1 LHGGNIF
8 IKAQGLHRRA
18 TQAYSSQWC
27 ARRVLALPVSNAGEP
42 RFHLGILLHYDRD
55 ILPWIE
61 VSMSEHR
68 RDARCDD
75 EVLAQLGELNS
86 RRLIATPALVCELS
100 LLVANIDAMAHH
112 ARTAGV
118 NLRPHVKS
126 HKSAAIAQRQ
136 LDAGAVGL
144 SFAKLG
150 EAEVI
155 VERLNAAGDGRL
167 ISVLLTSPLVG
178 RHCAERA
185 AQLAAHCDLIV
196 ATDHRDGVD
205 ELEAAALAYDT
216 TISVLCDVDVG
227 LGRTGVLGPAEA
239 LALAERVSVATHLHF
254 RGVQG
259 YGGHLQ
265 HISGRERRREATH
278 VSTERLRVVIDALD
292 AAGFNVAIRSGGGTG
307 TLGLDV
313 EIGVLNELQPGSYVF
328 MDREYRDALGDDPE
342 GRFEQSL
349 TLVTT
354 VISAN
359 HDGYVTVDAGLK
371 SMATDAGAPL
381 VIGHET
387 SATYQFYGD
396 EQGMVAYP
404 VGHAFRRGERL
415 ELVPPHCDPT
425 VDRYDVIWLVHDD
438 VVLDVLD
445 VTARGRSQ

>member
-1 LHGGNIF
+1 
-8 IKAQGLHRRA
+8 
-18 TQAYSSQWC
+18 
-27 ARRVLALPVSNAGEP
+27 VSE
-42 RFHLGILLHYDRD
+42 
-55 ILPWIE
+55 
-61 VSMSEHR
+61 R
-68 RDARCDD
+68 RDARADD
-75 EVLAQLGELNS
+75 EVLTQLGELNS
-86 RRLIATPALVCELS
+86 KRLIATPALVCELAA
-100 LLVANIDAMAHH
+100 LEANIDAMASQ
-112 ARTAGV
+112 ARLAGV
-118 NLRPHVKS
+118 DLRPHVKS
-126 HKSAAIAQRQ
+126 HKSAAIAKRQ

-155 VERLNAAGDGRL
+155 VDRLNADDAAP

-178 RHCAERA
+178 RHAAERA
-185 AQLAAHCDLIV
+185 AALAARCDLIV
-196 ATDHRDGVD
+196 ATDHCDGVD

-227 LGRTGVLGPAEA
+227 LGRTGVLGPHQA
-239 LALAERVSVATHLHF
+239 LVVAERVSVATHLKF

-265 HISGRERRREATH
+265 HIAGREHRREATR
-278 VSTERLRVVIDALD
+278 VSTERLRLVIDALD
-292 AAGFNVAIRSGGGTG
+292 AAGFNVAIRTGGGTG

-313 EIGVLNELQPGSYVF
+313 ELGVLNELQPGSYVF

-371 SMATDAGAPL
+371 SMATDAGVPL
-381 VIGHET
+381 VVGHEA
-387 SATYQFYGD
+387 STYQFFGD
-396 EQGMVAYP
+396 EQGMVTYP
-404 VGHAFRRGERL
+404 AGHALRRGERL

-425 VDRYDVIWLVHDD
+425 VDRYDVLWLVHDD